1 VILTVI
7 VYSFTY
13 DIRVG
18 FIMRLLGVV
27 GGFTKV
33 IKVGNKCDKDSS
45 TKDIDK
51 TFNASKSFIG
61 GK

>member
-1 VILTVI
+1 
-7 VYSFTY
+7 
-13 DIRVG
+13 
-18 FIMRLLGVV
+18 MRLLGVV